1 MKNLIIIFIS
11 VIKLTSCNVE
21 KSGMSIIFTGDVI
34 LDRGVNDEIRLHGDS
49 ILVNAIKK
57 TAKSDFLVINYEG
70 TFTKSDIAQNDLY
83 NFKTGENGALL
94 LKQSGITHV
103 SVANNHIYDFGQMG
117 FENTLDALAKNH
129 LVALGESCEPELI
142 QKGNAKCAILSVS
155 LTSNNDSLCISTI
168 DQLKNTVRLFKS
180 QRPSIPLILY
190 IHWGLELQPDPE
202 IWQRKLAYDLVKSGV
217 DAIIGHHPHVTQ
229 TIEFI
234 DDKPV
239 FYSIGN
245 YVWDSYLT
253 DTDKSFTVEF
263 TVTNKI
269 TDIKI
274 RPILIYRYFPKPVN
288 PKDQISSVNEYLSH
302 SDGICAFKTTDAWMI
317 KAIGNVNFQENT
329 NLWIFSENQTVAA
342 IKTLQSGS
350 HLLTLLS
357 QDETSNTVSLH
368 GQLSKLL
375 ISDINND
382 GFFDILIG
390 ISKKVHFDPEIK
402 KRINIYT
409 YQNQN
414 LQPLWLGT
422 KFVYNITSFNIRKTE
437 NFNYLTTLETDE
449 NGNKFQGVYKWDDF
463 GFALSELNQIKT
475 NENY

>member
-1 MKNLIIIFIS
+1 MRNIITIFIS
-11 VIKLTSCNVE
+11 IITLTACNVD

-34 LDRGVNDEIRLHGDS
+34 LDRGVNDEILLHGDS

-70 TFTKSDIAQNDLY
+70 TFTKSNIAQNDLY

-94 LKQSGITHV
+94 LKQSGVTHV
-103 SVANNHIYDFGQMG
+103 SIANNHIYDFGQIG
-117 FENTLDALAKNH
+117 FENTLDALAKNQ

-155 LTSNNDSLCISTI
+155 LSSNNDSLCISTI
-168 DQLKNTVRLFKS
+168 DQLKNRVSLFKS
-180 QRPSIPLILY
+180 QRPTIPLILY
-190 IHWGLELQPDPE
+190 IHWGLELQPNPE
-202 IWQRKLAYDLVKSGV
+202 IWQRKLAYDLVKLGV
-217 DAIIGHHPHVTQ
+217 DAIIGHHAHVIQ

-245 YVWDSYLT
+245 FVADAFLP
-253 DTDKSFTVEF
+253 DTDKSFTIEL
-263 TVTNKI
+263 TVTNRI

-274 RPILIYRYFPKPVN
+274 RPILIERYIPRPIN
-288 PKDQISSVNEYLSH
+288 PKDQISSVSEYLSH
-302 SDGICAFKTTDAWMI
+302 SDGICALQINDAWMI
-317 KAIGNVNFQENT
+317 KEIGNVNFQENT
-329 NLWIFSENQTVAA
+329 NLWIFSANQTVAA
-342 IKTLQSGS
+342 IKKLQSGS
-350 HLLTLLS
+350 HLLTLFP
-357 QDETSNTVSLH
+357 QGETSNTVSLH

-382 GFFDILIG
+382 GFSDILIG
-390 ISKKVHFDPEIK
+390 ISKKVNFDPVIK

-409 YQNQN
+409 YQNRN

-422 KFVYNITSFNIRKTE
+422 KFVHNIESFNIKKTE
-437 NFNYLTTLETDE
+437 NFNYLTTLETDVK
-449 NGNKFQGVYKWDDF
+449 GDRFRGIYKWDDF

>member
-1 MKNLIIIFIS
+1 
-11 VIKLTSCNVE
+11 
-21 KSGMSIIFTGDVI
+21 MSIIFTGDVI
-34 LDRGVNDEIRLHGDS
+34 LDRGIKDEIRLHGDS
-49 ILVNAIKK
+49 LLVNAIKK
-57 TAKSDFLVINYEG
+57 TGKSDFLVVNYEG

-103 SVANNHIYDFGQMG
+103 SIANNHIYDFGQIG
-117 FENTLDALAKNH
+117 YENTIDALAKNQ
-129 LVALGESCEPELI
+129 LVTIGESCEPELLE
-142 QKGNAKCAILSVS
+142 KGNAKCAILSVS

-168 DQLKNTVRLFKS
+168 DQLKNSVRIFKS
-180 QRPSIPLILY
+180 QRPAIPLILY

-202 IWQRKLAYDLVKSGV
+202 IWQRKLASDLVKSGV

-234 DDKPV
+234 NDKPV

-245 YVWDSYLT
+245 FVWDTYLT
-253 DTDKSFTVEF
+253 DTDKSFTVEL

-274 RPILIYRYFPKPVN
+274 RPILIYRYFPKLVN
-288 PKDQISSVNEYLSH
+288 PKDQISSVTEYLSH
-302 SDGICAFKTTDAWMI
+302 SEGICAIKMNDAWMI
-317 KAIGNVNFQENT
+317 KSIGNVNFQENA
-329 NLWIFSENQTVAA
+329 NLWIFSEDKTVAA

-350 HLLTLLS
+350 QLLTLFT
-357 QDETSNTVSLH
+357 QGEKSNTVSLH
-368 GQLSKLL
+368 GRLSRLL
-375 ISDINND
+375 IADINND
-382 GFFDILIG
+382 GFADILIQ

-422 KFVYNITSFNIRKTE
+422 KFVYNIESFNIGKSE
-437 NFNYLTTLETDE
+437 NLNYLTTLETDE
-449 NGNKFQGVYKWDDF
+449 NGNRFQGVYKWDDF

-475 NENY
+475 NEKY